1 MSRSALILGAN
12 SDIGKSLALRLAS
25 AGYNLQLAARDIKRL
40 DKHKNLLIRKFN
52 IDVLVYELNI
62 LNPSSFESFLLKLP
76 YLPNIVIC
84 VVGLMHVIEK
94 DDDDTKIISTIIRS
108 NFEGPSQILSMFAHS
123 FKARGFSCIVGI
135 SSVAGERGRSS
146 NYIYGSSKSG
156 FTEFLS
162 GLRNRFS
169 KSNINVITILPG
181 YVETKMTLGMK
192 LPKFLTASPME
203 VADTI
208 KNAIERK
215 RTVVYVRPIWR
226 IIMIIIK
233 IIPEKIFMRT
243 KF

>member
-94 DDDDTKIISTIIRS
+94 DDDDTNNDKIDIS
-108 NFEGPSQILSMFAHS
+108 
-123 FKARGFSCIVGI
+123 
-135 SSVAGERGRSS
+135 
-146 NYIYGSSKSG
+146 
-156 FTEFLS
+156 
-162 GLRNRFS
+162 
-169 KSNINVITILPG
+169 
-181 YVETKMTLGMK
+181 
-192 LPKFLTASPME
+192 
-203 VADTI
+203 
-208 KNAIERK
+208 
-215 RTVVYVRPIWR
+215 
-226 IIMIIIK
+226 
-233 IIPEKIFMRT
+233 
-243 KF
+243 